1 MNFEFYGGE
10 TCAVN
15 FRYLTQGAEIMVNL
29 ILKFVSCSRA
39 AGLRIST
46 SEVLD
51 CFNQMKLIDF
61 LDEPQFAAV
70 LQANFAKSRRE
81 QFFFN
86 RLYDLFFHE
95 LRQEPNI
102 AQTEPLSD
110 HVRNILQSLA
120 AGQDDDGAFQA
131 VLDFLGGDPL
141 SFFEQMQPVSA
152 AGNQTG
158 GGISSNLGPMVQ
170 RLSLML
176 QINAAGDALA
186 DYLTAQ
192 RDHLPYEIRR
202 DLKEL
207 FDARLASA
215 RRLLTKE
222 RRPFGEKNRK
232 TMSYQQHLDRLGET
246 HFASLTIKEVE
257 AMREVIEQLVRRL
270 KDTLGRRYAVKN
282 RGALDVKKTLRRSAG
297 YQGIPVELFFRK
309 RPPRKAKIVT
319 LCDVSGSVWSA
330 ARFMLNMLYS
340 LQECFTQVRS
350 FVFVAGLD
358 EVTTIFEDHEINRA
372 IEKILKEADI
382 EYNAA
387 TDYGLTFRQFKKN
400 YMDILNKKTT
410 LIIIG
415 DGRSNY
421 SNPEEQILDEM
432 RERSRRLI
440 WLNPETPYFWYSGDS
455 EMRIYQACC
464 HEVRPCQNL
473 NQLLDFI
480 KSLVL

>member
-1 MNFEFYGGE
+1 M
-10 TCAVN
+10 
-15 FRYLTQGAEIMVNL
+15 LNL

-51 CFNQMKLIDF
+51 CFEQLNIVDF

-70 LQANFAKSRRE
+70 LRANFAKSRGE
-81 QFFFN
+81 QSHFD
-86 RLYDLFFHE
+86 RLYHLFFHE
-95 LRQEPNI
+95 LRQESNI
-102 AQTEPLSD
+102 TRADPLSEQ
-110 HVRNILQSLA
+110 VQNALQSIDT
-120 AGQDDDGAFQA
+120 GKDDNPAFKSL
-131 VLDFLGGDPL
+131 LDFLGGDPL
-141 SFFEQMQPVSA
+141 PFMEQMQPGL
-152 AGNQTG
+152 AGGSQANG
-158 GGISSNLGPMVQ
+158 GMGSNLGPMIQ
-170 RLSLML
+170 RLALML
-176 QINAAGDALA
+176 QINSVDDALA
-186 DYLTAQ
+186 DYLTNQ
-192 RDHLPYEIRR
+192 RDQLTWEIRR
-202 DLKEL
+202 DLKAL
-207 FDARLASA
+207 FDARLESA
-215 RRLLTKE
+215 RRLLAGE
-222 RRPFGEKNRK
+222 RRPFDDQTRK
-232 TMSYQQHLDRLGET
+232 TTSYRQHLDELGEI
-246 HFASLTIKEVE
+246 HFASLTRKEVE
-257 AMREVIEQLVRRL
+257 SMREVIEQLVRRL

-282 RGALDVKKTLRRSAG
+282 RGPLDVKKTLRRAAG
-297 YQGIPVELFFRK
+297 YQGIPVELFFRN

-358 EVTTIFEDHEINRA
+358 EVTNIFEAHEINQA

-400 YMDILNKKTT
+400 YLDILNKKTT

-421 SNPEEQILDEM
+421 SNPEDQILEEM
-432 RERSRRLI
+432 REKCRRLI

-455 EMRIYQACC
+455 EMRTYQAHC

>member
-1 MNFEFYGGE
+1 M
-10 TCAVN
+10 
-15 FRYLTQGAEIMVNL
+15 LNL
-29 ILKFVSCSRA
+29 ILKFVSSSRA

-51 CFNQMKLIDF
+51 CFEQLNLVDF

-70 LQANFAKSRRE
+70 LRANFAKSRRE
-81 QFFFN
+81 QSHFN
-86 RLYDLFFHE
+86 RLYHLFFHE
-95 LRQEPNI
+95 LRQESNI
-102 AQTEPLSD
+102 TRADPLAEQ
-110 HVRNILQSLA
+110 VQNALQSIDPGLNDNPA
-120 AGQDDDGAFQA
+120 LES
-131 VLDFLGGDPL
+131 VRDFLGGDPM
-141 SFFEQMQPVSA
+141 SFIEQMQSGL
-152 AGNQTG
+152 AGGSQSTG
-158 GGISSNLGPMVQ
+158 GMGSNLGPMIQ
-170 RLSLML
+170 RLALML
-176 QINAAGDALA
+176 QINSVDDALA
-186 DYLTAQ
+186 AYLTDQ
-192 RDHLPYEIRR
+192 RGHLTWEIRR
-202 DLKEL
+202 DLKAL
-207 FDARLASA
+207 FDARLESA
-215 RRLLTKE
+215 RRLLAGE
-222 RRPFGEKNRK
+222 RRPFDDRTRK
-232 TMSYQQHLDRLGET
+232 TISYRQHLDELGEI
-246 HFASLTIKEVE
+246 HFASLTRKEVE
-257 AMREVIEQLVRRL
+257 SMREVIEQLVRRL

-282 RGALDVKKTLRRSAG
+282 RGPLDVKKTLRRAAG
-297 YQGIPVELFFRK
+297 YQGIPVALFFRN

-358 EVTTIFEDHEINRA
+358 EVTNIFEAHEINQA

-400 YMDILNKKTT
+400 YLDILNKKTT

-421 SNPEEQILDEM
+421 SNPEDQILEEM
-432 RERSRRLI
+432 REKCRRLI

-455 EMRIYQACC
+455 EMRAYQACC